1 MANTK
6 FPLKLNGVNFQVNPT
21 NLSIKK
27 PIVKGSLSTQSGV
40 RFQIWY
46 NNPEIL
52 TISGIS
58 AGTSA
63 YSELLF
69 LKQNYEITT
78 TSTISTLF
86 YKTKNYRGFID
97 SIEVGHTIDRH
108 QRWPYTI
115 QFQLIQG
122 EQFNIM
128 DFALQPSTTSGI
140 LGTVTGALEQNIN
153 APIARANT
161 ALGAVMG
168 KII

>member
-21 NLSIKK
+21 NLSVKK

-46 NNPEIL
+46 NQPEIL
-52 TISGIS
+52 TISGLS
-58 AGTSA
+58 TGQSA
-63 YSELLF
+63 YAELQF
-69 LKQNYEITT
+69 LKQNYEITNT
-78 TSTISTLF
+78 TNISTLF

-97 SIEVGHTIDRH
+97 SIEVGHSIDRH

-128 DFALQPSTTSGI
+128 DFALQPSTSTGPF
-140 LGTVTGALEQNIN
+140 GQVTGALEQNIN
-153 APIARANT
+153 APIARATT